1 MPQLQDC
8 PAEFF
13 AQIQGQLAVTG
24 HDWRRPLLLHPAW
37 PALAGTENWFLEH
50 VTRCDLF
57 YYTPPGKPSSSSYGG
72 RHISPYLPIS
82 PSYGGRHISPCLPIS
97 PHISSYGGRQ
107 PDTLIR
113 HGFGAEFRTGKY
125 CPEQAIAAA
134 GVW

>member
-1 MPQLQDC
+1 MPQLQEC

-24 HDWRRPLLLHPAW
+24 HDWRRPRLLHPAW

-72 RHISPYLPIS
+72 R
-82 PSYGGRHISPCLPIS
+82 
-97 PHISSYGGRQ
+97 Q

-113 HGFGAEFRTGKY
+113 HGFGAEFRTGEY